1 MNNKIKLGLCF
12 IAALAFIGCVF
23 GTISFCKNYN
33 LSEGFLLFICC
44 IAVILF
50 FAIMWLISEDSK

>member
-33 LSEGFLLFICC
+33 LSEGFFYYLF
-44 IAVILF
+44 VVLQ
-50 FAIMWLISEDSK
+50 